1 MGSIFRK
8 FRIFYLILIF
18 FNLLIHNIRSDQI
31 SKELQKIKSQYI
43 VSFIGADIVQL
54 TDRYTGSTRKYFI
67 GKTNFT
73 PDLNSANLVIDVDSI
88 DTSIYEWKY
97 RYWTWLEV
105 CANNGSELIVGDLD
119 NDGWPEIAGT
129 YINPQ
134 LEISNGIIYE
144 LNPDST
150 FSLKAT
156 IPDSFLSMPFGI
168 SDFDGDGIKEMNFF
182 KSGGPGRIKNYEC
195 FDAGIFQIRLNF
207 EYLEEP
213 IYTNITHDEK
223 IVDLDQD
230 GIPELL
236 HMGIAFNPVTDDTMD
251 YFSSMVSEYDSSIH
265 NLSWKFYHKTK
276 NEYKEGFAIG
286 DFDMDGKME
295 YVTGS
300 LEGNIDVIECVGKDL
315 YQPIWHDSLPMYNA
329 HIVVGTNDIDGNGKP
344 EFFIGTSDIGYYKI
358 QQFETIGNNQ
368 YTEVAN
374 IIILGAEFF
383 GLAQGYAYDVDVD
396 DQDELVLAFSN
407 AFIVLKAGS
416 PGQFEI
422 FYAQKK
428 SNDPVPHKFESIN
441 FLYLDNHVQPL
452 LFLSLRGYS
461 VIYPERFVK
470 IYAPTFFTNIR
481 YDKPA
486 ISEKE
491 IFSVYPNPLN
501 SQTNIG
507 FDIEKSGP
515 INFILYDNLGKEVRT
530 LVRNQSY
537 NPGHYRIQW
546 DGKNNNGK
554 EVSSGIY
561 YLIYS
566 NSKKI
571 NIKKLII
578 LK

>member
-1 MGSIFRK
+1 MRSLFRK
-8 FRIFYLILIF
+8 IQKVCNF
-18 FNLLIHNIRSDQI
+18 LLIIILFTHNIQGGQLDDV
-31 SKELQKIKSQYI
+31 LQDMEDEYKITYIKSDI
-43 VSFIGADIVQL
+43 IKLADK
-54 TDRYTGSTRKYFI
+54 YTGWSKVYFI
-67 GKTNFT
+67 GQNNDT
-73 PDLNSANLVIDVDSI
+73 PNLENANLVIDIDSL

-134 LEISNGIIYE
+134 LEISNGIIHE

-150 FSLKAT
+150 FALKAT

-168 SDFDGDGIKEMNFF
+168 SDFDGDGQKEMNFF

-195 FDAGIFQIRLNF
+195 FDSGNFQPRLNF
-207 EYLEEP
+207 EFIEEP
-213 IYTNITHDEK
+213 LYTSIPHDEK

-230 GIPELL
+230 GILELL
-236 HMGIAFNPVTDDTMD
+236 HMGIAFDPVSGDTMD

-300 LEGNIDVIECVGKDL
+300 LEGNIDVIECVGNDL
-315 YQPIWHDSLPMYNA
+315 YQPTWHDSLLMHNA

-344 EFFIGTSDIGYYKI
+344 EFFVGTSDLGYYQI
-358 QQFETIGNNQ
+358 HQFETTGNNQ
-368 YTEVAN
+368 YTEVTN

-396 DQDELVLAFSN
+396 GRDELVLAFSN
-407 AFIVLKAGS
+407 AFIVLKAS
-416 PGQFEI
+416 YPGQFEI

-428 SNDPVPHKFESIN
+428 SIDPVPHKFEGVN
-441 FLYLDNHVQPL
+441 FLYLDNHIRPL
-452 LFLSLRGYS
+452 LFLSVWGYS
-461 VIYPERFVK
+461 QTFPQVFTK
-470 IYAPTFFTNIR
+470 IYLPTFFTNIR

-486 ISEKE
+486 VPEKE
-491 IFSVYPNPLN
+491 ILDVYPNPLN
-501 SQTNIG
+501 SQTNIL

-515 INFILYDNLGKEVRT
+515 ISFILYDNLGKEVRT
-530 LVRNQSY
+530 LIRNHRY
-537 NPGHYRIQW
+537 NPGRYQIKW
-546 DGKNNNGK
+546 DGKNNDGK

-561 YLIYS
+561 YLIYW
-566 NSKKI
+566 NTKKI
-571 NIKKLII
+571 NVKKLII